1 MLMRLC
7 PIFAKRHRNPLKFHA
22 SCCVILL
29 VFVGLTT
36 ASAGEDDGF
45 IDKIKVAFTYK
56 IISFIELTDTA
67 ANESRGSVS
76 ICVIAGNQLDRL
88 FADLDGKE
96 VNGHEIKV
104 LFLTQ
109 SPKAADHCGVLY
121 IGNSEESHLPQIL
134 QQIASL
140 NEMLTVSDM
149 NRFARLGGMVELR
162 VLENNVRM
170 EINVSNVTKI
180 GIRISSK
187 LLEVANIVPGD

>member
-1 MLMRLC
+1 MRLR
-7 PIFAKRHRNPLKFHA
+7 PLFAKDYRNPLKFHA
-22 SCCVILL
+22 SCCAMLL
-29 VFVGLTT
+29 VFIGLTT
-36 ASAGEDDGF
+36 ASADENDGF

-56 IISFIELTDTA
+56 IISFIELTDNA
-67 ANESRGSVS
+67 ANEGRGSVS

-96 VNGHEIKV
+96 INGNEIKV

-121 IGNSEESHLPQIL
+121 IGNSEESRLPQIL

-149 NRFARLGGMVELR
+149 DRFARLGGMVELK
-162 VLENNVRM
+162 VHEKNVRM

-187 LLEVANIVPGD
+187 LLEVAHIVPGD

>member
-1 MLMRLC
+1 MFMRFWPL
-7 PIFAKRHRNPLKFHA
+7 FAKGCRNPLKFHA
-22 SCCVILL
+22 SCCAMLL
-29 VFVGLTT
+29 VFAGLTT
-36 ASAGEDDGF
+36 ASADENDGF

-56 IISFIELTDTA
+56 IISFIELTDNT
-67 ANESRGSVS
+67 ANENRGSVS

-96 VNGHEIKV
+96 VNGNEIKV

-121 IGNSEESHLPQIL
+121 IGNSEESRLPQIL

-149 NRFARLGGMVELR
+149 DRFARLGGMVELK
-162 VLENNVRM
+162 VHEKNVRM

-187 LLEVANIVPGD
+187 LLEVAHIVPGD